1 MIAHTNRGA
10 TVPKFAT
17 VDEYVAAQPAA
28 VQELLA
34 TVRRIVAEEV
44 PGVEES
50 IRYDMPVFG
59 VDGSYLVHVAAWKR
73 HLGLYPVPV
82 FEGGL
87 EADVAPLRAA
97 KDTVRLVY
105 AVPFP
110 DDVFRRVIRELVAR
124 TRG

>member
-1 MIAHTNRGA
+1 M
-10 TVPKFAT
+10 PKFAT
-17 VDEYVAAQPAA
+17 VDEYVAAQPAP

-44 PGVEES
+44 PGVTES

-59 VDGSYLVHVAAWKR
+59 SGDSYLVHVAAWKQ

-82 FEGGL
+82 FDAAL
-87 EADVAPLRAA
+87 EAEIAPLRAA

-105 AVPFP
+105 ELPFP
-110 DDVFRRVIRELVAR
+110 EDVFRRILRELLAR
-124 TRG
+124 KRG

>member
-1 MIAHTNRGA
+1 M
-10 TVPKFAT
+10 PKFAS
-17 VDEYVAAQPAA
+17 VDEYVAAQPAE

-34 TVRRIVAEEV
+34 TVRRIVAHEV
-44 PGVEES
+44 PGATES

-59 VDGSYLVHVAAWKR
+59 VGDSYLVHVAAWKR

-82 FEGGL
+82 FDGAL

-110 DDVFRRVIRELVAR
+110 DDLFRRILRELLAR
-124 TRG
+124 R